1 MSHLK
6 NFTLIQASHG
16 TSGNISGDTAPT
28 SKKETTKCEKTHFY
42 SRSHPNA
49 STSILYGLPW
59 WLSGKESACQCSRHG
74 FNPWAGKIPWR
85 KKWQPTPVFLP
96 GKSHGPRSLVG
107 YSPWGRKK
115 VEHNL
120 ASKQQQL
127 HLNNVL
133 KMSFPTFFTFVSLSV
148 FFFLEEEE
156 WQI

>member
-96 GKSHGPRSLVG
+96 GKSHGQKPG
-107 YSPWGRKK
+107 GRQSMKPQR
-115 VEHNL
+115 VRHDL
-120 ASKQQQL
+120 ATEQQQC
-127 HLNNVL
+127 NNHI
-133 KMSFPTFFTFVSLSV
+133 PAVSTL
-148 FFFLEEEE
+148 F
-156 WQI
+156 